1 MKHLTRFEIDGV
13 RHYRTGDKP
22 DRAYP
27 SVTAI
32 LGKTASEKTKKILH
46 DWNLRNPGAKEKA
59 AERGTI
65 IHKAC
70 EDHIRGKGVDVPD
83 EYRPYWEGLARLLDT
98 YDHFVWSEKPLRPN
112 WNFCTGQ
119 DGISRIWSHNHRY
132 CGCPDIVGV
141 RKGIMTL
148 ADVKSS
154 TGRYSRYH
162 PERIELDENADAKA
176 WDFYGGWKKFNK
188 CALQL
193 GAYAI
198 ALEETLGISVD
209 QAQMVIT
216 TDQHTQSFLLRDY
229 ELHSWRYKWMQRVKL
244 YYEIVA
250 REKAVQEA
258 LNATSDALPDLAP
271 NMGNKQLVI
280 A

>member
-32 LGKTASEKTKKILH
+32 LGKTASEKTKKVLH

-83 EYRPYWEGLARLLDT
+83 EYRPYWEGLAQLLDV

-154 TGRYSRYH
+154 NGRYSRYH

-216 TDQHTQSFLLRDY
+216 TDQHTQTFLLRDY
-229 ELHSWRYKWMQRVKL
+229 ELHSWRYKWLQRVKL

-250 REKAVQEA
+250 REKAVEKA
-258 LNATSDALPDLAP
+258 LSTTSDALPALASS
-271 NMGNKQLVI
+271 MSSKQL
-280 A
+280 ALA